1 MGSHIIGLRSLE
13 AKLKALGPATRK
25 EIRAVIQKSADEM
38 VALAKSLAPVDSG
51 ALRDT
56 IHSEPGRHDLA
67 IVVMAGGEAT
77 TKAARAGEGSYDYSV
92 GVEHGTV
99 DTPEQSF
106 FWPSYR
112 AVKKRAN
119 SRSKRA
125 VKKAAKAAIA
135 AGGSA

>member
-1 MGSHIIGLRSLE
+1 MATRVIGLQSLE
-13 AKLKALGPATRK
+13 KKLKALGPATKK
-25 EIRAVIQKSADEM
+25 EIKAVIQKSADEM
-38 VALAKSLAPVDSG
+38 VTLARSLAPVDSG
-51 ALRDT
+51 TLRES

-77 TKAARAGEGSYDYSV
+77 TKAARAGEGSHDYSLS
-92 GVEHGTV
+92 VEHGTL
-99 DTPEQSF
+99 DGPQQSF

-112 AVKKRAN
+112 AVKRRAN

-135 AGGSA
+135 TGGSA